1 MIDFSAACRGQG
13 HHEDHRG
20 TSVGRGPK
28 GRRDRWREGEGRR
41 EVWKEEINEKGE
53 ENVGEGIH
61 VGRVGG
67 TYAKS

>member
-1 MIDFSAACRGQG
+1 M
-13 HHEDHRG
+13 
-20 TSVGRGPK
+20 
-28 GRRDRWREGEGRR
+28 EGEGRR

-67 TYAKS
+67 EHMQKVKKKVGH